1 MPGFSSDRVMTEL
14 IQYCL
19 LLTLL
24 LTGLLARNLEGI
36 ESSES
41 ISAGVSVP

>member
-1 MPGFSSDRVMTEL
+1 MLPAAD
-14 IQYCL
+14 IAA
-19 LLTLL
+19 
-24 LTGLLARNLEGI
+24 GLLARNLEGI